1 MASRLEKHLL
11 RAKSKTENS
20 GLFALYPFYLF
31 LSAVWL
37 PHDQLFEETVS
48 LTQCKSLHFG
58 YLFLAQRW
66 LGGFGSLHLIH
77 CPVDFN
83 HNAITHLATHP
94 KLQKIVSPDM
104 HPVSPKCGNSP
115 NTQNSY
121 SLILWWPLGLH
132 NISLDVKFRVQ
143 NFSFCW

>member
-11 RAKSKTENS
+11 RAKSKAENS
-20 GLFALYPFYLF
+20 GLLALYPFCLF
-31 LSAVWL
+31 LLAVRL
-37 PHDQLFEETVS
+37 PHRHLFEETVS
-48 LTQCKSLHFG
+48 LTLCKSLHFA

-66 LGGFGSLHLIH
+66 LGGFGSLHLIL
-77 CPVDFN
+77 CPVDFD

-104 HPVSPKCGNSP
+104 HPVFPNGENSP
-115 NTQNSY
+115 NTQNSCI
-121 SLILWWPLGLH
+121 LILWWPLGLH
-132 NISLDVKFRVQ
+132 NTSLDVKFRVQ